1 MVASSLYIRVYI
13 MLVMEDDVSLDQEYS
28 EGVVDFYAEEEAQQ
42 SQADFEKSQ
51 IVQYPC
57 EQCGKTHSY
66 KYGDTCQRC
75 KGSGKNPSDPE
86 GCVECPSCDGMG
98 FYDPHG

>member
-1 MVASSLYIRVYI
+1 MFVSII
-13 MLVMEDDVSLDQEYS
+13 LVMEDDISLDQEYS
-28 EGVVDFYAEEEAQQ
+28 EGVVDFYSEEEAQQ
-42 SQADFEKSQ
+42 FQDDFEKSQ
-51 IVQYPC
+51 LLSYAELVQYPC
-57 EQCGKTHSY
+57 GQCGKTHPF

>member
-1 MVASSLYIRVYI
+1 

-42 SQADFEKSQ
+42 FQADFEKSQ
-51 IVQYPC
+51 I
-57 EQCGKTHSY
+57 